1 MTPLHLACQIGWCE
15 AAFALVHHGAS
26 LCAIDKL
33 YDPSSSFSRLSRVHS
48 RVHRGWTALHF
59 AARYGN
65 SDVLTDS
72 ICMLHKFLAEDDHLS
87 WINAVDKMYAA
98 CALSFS
104 RAVELSVL

>member
-1 MTPLHLACQIGWCE
+1 M
-15 AAFALVHHGAS
+15 
-26 LCAIDKL
+26 
-33 YDPSSSFSRLSRVHS
+33 
-48 RVHRGWTALHF
+48 HF
-59 AARYGN
+59 VARYGN